1 MWKYALY
8 SIAILA
14 IIFTT
19 FGCGSGSSKIQA
31 RLNEEFVLSV
41 GQRASLAGED
51 LEVKFKNVTED
62 SRCPSDVTCIWAG
75 RVTCMVELTQAGSSY
90 NMTLTEHGLTN
101 EYPKETYE
109 GYDLA
114 FHITPYPEAGKEI
127 AKDAYQLHLI
137 VNKLPKLTEALGSV
151 IAEPFSFKGQDITVV
166 GYYRGWDLLHET
178 NTSPP
183 VTRSDWVIKD
193 STGAIYVSADS
204 EAKVPEGLNPASL
217 EDTGVILE
225 VKGVVRVA
233 EAGQPYIEATS
244 IERLF

>member
-51 LEVKFKNVTED
+51 LEIKFKNVTED

-109 GYDLA
+109 GYQLS
-114 FHITPYPEAGKEI
+114 FHVTPYPETGKEI
-127 AKDAYQLHLI
+127 DKDAYQLHLI
-137 VNKLPKLTEALGSV
+137 VSKPQLTERLGSV
-151 IAEPFSFKGQDITVV
+151 LAEPISFFGQNITVV

-193 STGAIYVSADS
+193 NSGAIYVKAGNKVADLDPS
-204 EAKVPEGLNPASL
+204 ST
-217 EDTGVILE
+217 EDTSWIVWLTGL
-225 VKGVVRVA
+225 VRLTPQ
-233 EAGQPYIEATS
+233 GQPYIESTKVD
-244 IERLF
+244 LMW